1 MSLQTEPL
9 QPSNAESGMRELTYR
24 EAVRAALEDE
34 MTSDD
39 RVVLLGED
47 VGAAG
52 GPFKT
57 EEGLIDRFGPTRV
70 IETPICENGF
80 MSVGLG
86 LSVTGFRPVV
96 EISFSDFLP
105 TAADSLVNE
114 TAKFRFMSGGQLAVP
129 LTVRVIGGATVRFG
143 AQHSATGESW
153 FMHVAGLRI
162 AAAASPGAAY
172 GLLCTAIRENNPVLV
187 FEHKALYGR
196 KGPVDRNG
204 TLPPIGRASVV
215 RAGSDVTIVATLLM
229 VERSMLAAAQ
239 LLQEGVDTE
248 VIDLTWISPLDIAT
262 VEASIRKTG
271 RLVVVEEQPHAG
283 GWGATLISELT
294 IRGIPWESAPIAV
307 SLPPQMPIPY
317 SPPLEDLVVPSVD
330 RIVSATRSAMSN
342 SKRTASLE
350 KSVSA
355 PDRRGS

>member
-1 MSLQTEPL
+1 MSLPTERERPL
-9 QPSNAESGMRELTYR
+9 NAESGSGELTYR
-24 EAVRAALEDE
+24 EAVRAALHDE
-34 MTSDD
+34 MSSDD

-57 EEGLIDRFGPTRV
+57 EEGLIDRFGPARV

-80 MSVGLG
+80 MSVALG
-86 LSVTGFRPVV
+86 MSVTGFRPVV

-114 TAKFRFMSGGQLAVP
+114 AAKFRFMSGGQLAVP

-162 AAAASPGAAY
+162 ATAASPGAAY
-172 GLLCTAIRENNPVLV
+172 GLLRTAIRDNNPVLV

-196 KGPVDRNG
+196 KGPVDRDAA
-204 TLPPIGRASVV
+204 LPAIGSARIV
-215 RAGSDVTIVATLLM
+215 RRGRDVTIVATLLM
-229 VERSMLAAAQ
+229 VERSMRAAEQ
-239 LLQEGVDTE
+239 LSLEGIDAE
-248 VIDLTWISPLDIAT
+248 VIDLTWISPLDVAT
-262 VEASIRKTG
+262 VETSVRKTG
-271 RLVVVEEQPHAG
+271 RLVVAEEQPHAG

-294 IRGIPWESAPIAV
+294 MRGVPWGSAPIAV
-307 SLPPQMPIPY
+307 SLPPHTPIPY
-317 SPPLEDLVVPSVD
+317 SPQLEDLVVPSAD
-330 RIVSATRSAMSN
+330 RILSEARLLVTSPGRATTR
-342 SKRTASLE
+342 
-350 KSVSA
+350 
-355 PDRRGS
+355 